1 MGFKGFIY
9 IGYSF
14 CIIITSAF
22 ISKVINEFEIPLKK
36 EATRTIVALPTVNFT
51 FTDNNTCSG
60 SEILFNAIA
69 SGEGTLGYSWEVR
82 KSRPLDI
89 QLQEQSNIDCEA
101 QSIIK
106 VFTAVP
112 TGGVPPYQLTWSSG
126 TVSGANNEVMTTNAS
141 GLVSIEVVDS
151 IGSRFTRSIDVEIPV
166 LGDTDFEV
174 TSFGYINYGIF
185 AMLDPIQFA
194 NTVIGDYDSV
204 SWDFGDGSFSIEENP
219 IHTYQRQGTYEVI
232 LTAHYPYGCL
242 YTRTQTLEV
251 VKGYNIIMPS
261 AFTPNDDGIN
271 DFFGPEYIGLKNLE
285 LYIYDT
291 WGSLIYSETGD
302 VIRGWNGKI
311 KGEPAE
317 NGNYHYVF
325 RAHTIFEE
333 PIQKKGAFTFIK

>member
-1 MGFKGFIY
+1 
-9 IGYSF
+9 
-14 CIIITSAF
+14 
-22 ISKVINEFEIPLKK
+22 
-36 EATRTIVALPTVNFT
+36 
-51 FTDNNTCSG
+51 
-60 SEILFNAIA
+60 
-69 SGEGTLGYSWEVR
+69 
-82 KSRPLDI
+82 
-89 QLQEQSNIDCEA
+89 
-101 QSIIK
+101 
-106 VFTAVP
+106 VP

-291 WGSLIYSETGD
+291 WGNLIYSEIGD

-311 KGEPAE
+311 KGEQAE

-333 PIQKKGAFTFIK
+333 PIEKKGAFTLIK

>member
-1 MGFKGFIY
+1 
-9 IGYSF
+9 
-14 CIIITSAF
+14 
-22 ISKVINEFEIPLKK
+22 
-36 EATRTIVALPTVNFT
+36 
-51 FTDNNTCSG
+51 
-60 SEILFNAIA
+60 AIA

-194 NTVIGDYDSV
+194 NTVIGDYDS
-204 SWDFGDGSFSIEENP
+204 
-219 IHTYQRQGTYEVI
+219 
-232 LTAHYPYGCL
+232 
-242 YTRTQTLEV
+242 
-251 VKGYNIIMPS
+251 
-261 AFTPNDDGIN
+261 
-271 DFFGPEYIGLKNLE
+271 
-285 LYIYDT
+285 
-291 WGSLIYSETGD
+291 
-302 VIRGWNGKI
+302 
-311 KGEPAE
+311 
-317 NGNYHYVF
+317 
-325 RAHTIFEE
+325 
-333 PIQKKGAFTFIK
+333 

>member
-22 ISKVINEFEIPLKK
+22 ISKVINEFEMPLKK

-51 FTDNNTCSG
+51 FTDNITCSG

-174 TSFGYINYGIF
+174 TSFGYINYGI
-185 AMLDPIQFA
+185 
-194 NTVIGDYDSV
+194 
-204 SWDFGDGSFSIEENP
+204 
-219 IHTYQRQGTYEVI
+219 
-232 LTAHYPYGCL
+232 
-242 YTRTQTLEV
+242 
-251 VKGYNIIMPS
+251 
-261 AFTPNDDGIN
+261 
-271 DFFGPEYIGLKNLE
+271 
-285 LYIYDT
+285 
-291 WGSLIYSETGD
+291 
-302 VIRGWNGKI
+302 
-311 KGEPAE
+311 
-317 NGNYHYVF
+317 
-325 RAHTIFEE
+325 
-333 PIQKKGAFTFIK
+333 